1 MHTVVSHAKIRRM
14 IELVHLTKRYGATL
28 AVDDLSLQVE
38 AGEIFG
44 FLGPNG
50 AGKTT
55 TIRMMMGLLQPTS
68 GQIFLGGYDLA
79 HEGIAAKQ
87 MCGFVPDRAHIYE
100 KLTGAEFLDFVSGLY
115 HVAPAVAAKRRDDLL
130 EMFDLTQWATELVE
144 SYSHGMKQRL
154 VIAAAMI
161 HTPRLLIVDEPM
173 VGMDPRGAKL
183 LKRTFRQLARGGVTV
198 FMSTHSLEVAEE
210 TCDRIG
216 IIHQGQLI
224 AAGTLDEL
232 RRQAGAHSNSKLE
245 SVFLK
250 LTGGEEVAE
259 LLTALRA

>member
-1 MHTVVSHAKIRRM
+1 M

-28 AVDDLSLQVE
+28 AVDDLSVHVE

-55 TIRMMMGLLQPTS
+55 TIRMMMGLLRPTS
-68 GQIFLGGYDLA
+68 GEVFLGGHDLA
-79 HEGIAAKQ
+79 REDIAAKRL
-87 MCGFVPDRAHIYE
+87 CGFVPDRPHMYE
-100 KLTGAEFLDFVSGLY
+100 KLTGAEFLDFVAGLY
-115 HVAPAVAAKRRDDLL
+115 SVSPVVAARRRDDLL

-154 VIAAAMI
+154 VMAAALI
-161 HTPRLLIVDEPM
+161 HAPRLLIVDEPM
-173 VGMDPRGAKL
+173 VGMDPRGTKL
-183 LKRTFRQLARGGVTV
+183 LKRTFRQLARDGVTI

-224 AAGTLDEL
+224 AVGTLDEL

-259 LLTALRA
+259 ILTALRV